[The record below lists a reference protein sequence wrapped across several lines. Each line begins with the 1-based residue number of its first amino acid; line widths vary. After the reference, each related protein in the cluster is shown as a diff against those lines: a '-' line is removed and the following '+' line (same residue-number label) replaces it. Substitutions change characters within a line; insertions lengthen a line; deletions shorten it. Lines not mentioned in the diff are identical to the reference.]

1 MTTFL
6 DELAAYGEPKQH
18 RAIFKVSGVEYEVY
32 FTQITDKNPFDC
44 TAELHPRFI
53 KPAYAKHYEIAFDAK
68 QNRVNKTYFRRV
80 IGLPQGSAIQVMNCV
95 ERIIFDHYTTFNV
108 GLYTYAPND
117 FKLSSVYCRLISR
130 PKHIGSSIEVGLEP
144 MGRTHVLRTPYFYA

>member
-1 MTTFL
+1 MTTFF

-44 TAELHPRFI
+44 TTELHPRFI
-53 KPAYAKHYEIAFDAK
+53 KPTYAKHYEIAFDAK

-80 IGLPQGSAIQVMNCV
+80 KGLPQGCAIQVMNCV
-95 ERIIFDHYTTFNV
+95 ERIIFDH
-108 GLYTYAPND
+108 
-117 FKLSSVYCRLISR
+117 
-130 PKHIGSSIEVGLEP
+130 
-144 MGRTHVLRTPYFYA
+144 